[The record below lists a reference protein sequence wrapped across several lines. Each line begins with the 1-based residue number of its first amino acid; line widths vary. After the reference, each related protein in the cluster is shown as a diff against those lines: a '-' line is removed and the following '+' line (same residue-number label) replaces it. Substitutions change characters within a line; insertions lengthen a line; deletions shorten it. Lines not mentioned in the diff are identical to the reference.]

1 MTDIFKQANELLD
14 QLPPYALVGI
24 FVVFVLIIIGLGR
37 ILKKPPARLTAF
49 SSETGSVLVSR
60 KALQDLIR
68 QTCRRDD
75 AVLAAR
81 PVVKITGSKINTR
94 VDLRLASPENLK
106 ETSERLQAR
115 ISGLLQKSLN
125 FDQIGNIEIM
135 VTSFGKT
142 DVDVAAPPQEPA
154 PEAEDATPSKDPI
167 PEQEEAD
174 DEEPGDS
181 PEKPNQG

>member
-68 QTCRRDD
+68 QTCRRDE

-81 PVVKITGSKINTR
+81 PVVKISGSKINTR

-135 VTSFGKT
+135 VTSFGSS
-142 DVDVAAPPQEPA
+142 DVDEPA
-154 PEAEDATPSKDPI
+154 ISQDPSPETGDAEPPEEPNPEAEEPR
-167 PEQEEAD
+167 D
-174 DEEPGDS
+174 DESGETT
-181 PEKPNQG
+181 EKTN